1 MRFLLVIPALCLM
14 LLTLPFSS
22 GFAADLRVFAGA
34 GLMKPMEEM
43 CRNFEEMNNVDIEVH
58 YGSSG
63 EIFGMLSMGQT
74 CDVFI
79 PGAAKYTMDGVKNG
93 WIDQSSMIKV
103 VKHVPVILVPAE
115 NPAGIERLEDLVRP
129 GVKVAIGDPKAPA
142 IGKVAKKILEK
153 SNLWE
158 PVQKNLVVL
167 APTCNQL
174 LIYAALGQ
182 ADATINWED
191 VSTWAEDKGKIRII
205 RIAPEQNLIKDIP
218 TALHVSAVDK
228 PLAVRLNQYIGSEEG
243 MRIWEAHGFE
253 RWR

>member
-1 MRFLLVIPALCLM
+1 
-14 LLTLPFSS
+14 
-22 GFAADLRVFAGA
+22 
-34 GLMKPMEEM
+34 
-43 CRNFEEMNNVDIEVH
+43 
-58 YGSSG
+58 
-63 EIFGMLSMGQT
+63 
-74 CDVFI
+74 
-79 PGAAKYTMDGVKNG
+79 
-93 WIDQSSMIKV
+93 
-103 VKHVPVILVPAE
+103 
-115 NPAGIERLEDLVRP
+115 
-129 GVKVAIGDPKAPA
+129 
-142 IGKVAKKILEK
+142 
-153 SNLWE
+153 
-158 PVQKNLVVL
+158 
-167 APTCNQL
+167 L